1 MCGPRG
7 FSPRFDANIG
17 HHVATRGHA
26 DYHISVSVESVSETG
41 NLGKCASVGR
51 AGFAQQGYRQK
62 RMLKDHRAFDVPSF
76 VLRSMMN
83 GQYWPEGDEV
93 YHAEIVVPTLLV
105 HGMHD
110 RFVHVDDD
118 QQMTEAS

>member
-1 MCGPRG
+1 ML
-7 FSPRFDANIG
+7 I
-17 HHVATRGHA
+17 
-26 DYHISVSVESVSETG
+26 
-41 NLGKCASVGR
+41 KCASVGR

>member
-1 MCGPRG
+1 MGGSAC
-7 FSPRFDANIG
+7 
-17 HHVATRGHA
+17 
-26 DYHISVSVESVSETG
+26 
-41 NLGKCASVGR
+41 VGR

-62 RMLKDHRAFDVPSF
+62 CMLKDHRAFDVPAF

-118 QQMTEAS
+118 QQMTEVS